1 MILQVCC
8 LYTII
13 LYISRLANV
22 FSLTILSDYLLKNV
36 VGLALYTAFF
46 CLNQVP
52 YFRHHPKREIACSVA
67 FFSVLNLLVERRKD
81 IVWRI
86 DATSIQIEPVQS
98 SITHSGWGFINLQK
112 AHHIGHH
119 IGQELK
125 KKSQQPRKFQ
135 GIISTVIVNYCVQG
149 CIVPPVWVY
158 NLTLLLSLC

>member
-1 MILQVCC
+1 M
-8 LYTII
+8 

-112 AHHIGHH
+112 AHHIG
-119 IGQELK
+119 QELK

-149 CIVPPVWVY
+149 CIVPPV
-158 NLTLLLSLC
+158 